1 MIKALKSKEKAKI
14 VVHRILSDKQPIDQI
29 KKELT
34 NNDESEWF
42 RVSKLAYKNYYQE
55 QRKQREIDARSP
67 NVACT
72 NLDEIKEILDLNGK
86 LIEHALCITTQVT
99 KHDLRT
105 IMDLSQDIPKNE
117 HKISDYLGNLTM
129 EPRWRSLQKKGRF
142 EDFPFNAFSRIIEAS
157 VLSYYSQNYISSF
170 LTLVP
175 VIEGTLL
182 RWMGYNGNGKKPEF
196 EDYRKFFENFHVRQ
210 PCPGN
215 VLFYEIYSKAA
226 LSILTNH
233 FYKPSDQG
241 NAYSNFNRHL
251 AAHLLNDS
259 PFATKENCIRLFILL
274 DILSLLYFYE
284 NKGLD
289 RQFYL
294 TPEDIGS
301 TFHVYTLCQ
310 HSKNNIHELLNV

>member
-1 MIKALKSKEKAKI
+1 M
-14 VVHRILSDKQPIDQI
+14 
-29 KKELT
+29 
-34 NNDESEWF
+34 
-42 RVSKLAYKNYYQE
+42 
-55 QRKQREIDARSP
+55 
-67 NVACT
+67 
-72 NLDEIKEILDLNGK
+72 
-86 LIEHALCITTQVT
+86 
-99 KHDLRT
+99 
-105 IMDLSQDIPKNE
+105 
-117 HKISDYLGNLTM
+117 
-129 EPRWRSLQKKGRF
+129 
-142 EDFPFNAFSRIIEAS
+142 
-157 VLSYYSQNYISSF
+157 
-170 LTLVP
+170 
-175 VIEGTLL
+175 
-182 RWMGYNGNGKKPEF
+182 
-196 EDYRKFFENFHVRQ
+196 
-210 PCPGN
+210 PGN